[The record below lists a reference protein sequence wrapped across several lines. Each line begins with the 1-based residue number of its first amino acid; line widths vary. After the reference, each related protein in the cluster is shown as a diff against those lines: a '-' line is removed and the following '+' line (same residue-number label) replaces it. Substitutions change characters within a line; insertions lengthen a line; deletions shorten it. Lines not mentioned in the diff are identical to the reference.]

1 MAFTGVMKKY
11 LTSKP
16 VNSTKNSEKQKSVSV
31 STYNSSPTTS
41 LIPELTAE
49 PSCLQS
55 LTTES
60 SITFQSS
67 LISDSIESKPTTFQ
81 GNRHLQNLPTE
92 SSSILQPSLIF
103 DSIKLQSTTIYIY
116 RMQS

>member
-1 MAFTGVMKKY
+1 MKKY

-31 STYNSSPTTS
+31 SAYNSSPTPP

-49 PSCLQS
+49 PSLF
-55 LTTES
+55 TVFNNRIFN
-60 SITFQSS
+60 ITSQSS

-92 SSSILQPSLIF
+92 SSSIVQLSLIS
-103 DSIKLQSTTIYIY
+103 DSIKLQPTT
-116 RMQS
+116 S